1 MAVSQSAQ
9 TDGAV
14 GGLRGDTADL
24 LLSMETVGTL
34 QGHRMCAKGLSQI
47 GKVKRQTVTPGDERE
62 RERERESERERETVA
77 TEAGVYFAGV

>member
-1 MAVSQSAQ
+1 MGRCFDPSETGTQKRKCNEDEWLFSQSAQ

-34 QGHRMCAKGLSQI
+34 QGHHGCAEGLS
-47 GKVKRQTVTPGDERE
+47 
-62 RERERESERERETVA
+62 
-77 TEAGVYFAGV
+77 